1 MQASGVFFTPKKRE
15 VYTSYTAAGDF
26 MVQVHAFQRNPS
38 GQLECYALRWAGKPA
53 QRWHQQHSPQLQAG
67 TPLLAHWHR
76 QHTTIDNNRVRIVI
90 DCSSIT
96 IAQRGGDDDQYLK
109 ASVEETRAGNRT

>member
-1 MQASGVFFTPKKRE
+1 MQASGVFFMPKKRE

-38 GQLECYALRWAGKPA
+38 GQLECYALRMTGAA
-53 QRWHQQHSPQLQAG
+53 ALRWHQQHSPQLLPG

-96 IAQRGGDDDQYLK
+96 IAQRGGNPEP
-109 ASVEETRAGNRT
+109 AAETVEVEHHE